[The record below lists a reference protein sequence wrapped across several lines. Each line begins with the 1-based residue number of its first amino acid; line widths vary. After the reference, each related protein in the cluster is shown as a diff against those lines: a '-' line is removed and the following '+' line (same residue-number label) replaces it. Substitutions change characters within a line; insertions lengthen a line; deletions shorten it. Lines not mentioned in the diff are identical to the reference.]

1 MGATG
6 LTRVGVT
13 VIYSFYGTRSRADRP
28 LHLLNLELKGYHLIR
43 GRCKMAANIVQQVE
57 KLEVNSEEKQ
67 TLKAKSGL
75 YEVSK
80 PYHHEW
86 LRVSDLHEIYYEEAG
101 NKDGKPILFV

>member
-1 MGATG
+1 MVSVFFSGG
-6 LTRVGVT
+6 
-13 VIYSFYGTRSRADRP
+13 
-28 LHLLNLELKGYHLIR
+28 ELAMSSLKSAIHGSGYHLIR